1 MYFCSQQVMNI
12 WVFSIDQGVMNKD
25 AINTQ
30 TQTFV
35 RTHVF
40 ISAGY
45 IPRKEISGL
54 NYLCSVNIMKSGKCF
69 YQVF

>member
-1 MYFCSQQVMNI
+1 MYFCSQQVMSI
-12 WVFSIDQGVMNKD
+12 CVPSIDQHVMNND

-30 TQTFV
+30 TQAFV

-45 IPRKEISGL
+45 IPSNGISGL
-54 NYLCSVNIMKSGKCF
+54 NYLCSVNIMKSSKYF
-69 YQVF
+69 HQVF